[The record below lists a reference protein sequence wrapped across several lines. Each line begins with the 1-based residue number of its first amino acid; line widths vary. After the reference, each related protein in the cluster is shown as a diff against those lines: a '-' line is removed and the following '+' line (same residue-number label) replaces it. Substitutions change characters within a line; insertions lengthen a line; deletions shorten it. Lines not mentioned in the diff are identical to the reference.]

1 MRPSGTRNLDFCYSL
16 TASAL
21 FAALYYY
28 STLLQPL
35 NGEQIYGW
43 RILLTVPCLTLLLIV
58 GGKWREVAAIAGRA
72 LKSPWFAGQLP
83 LTSALLGVQLWLFLW
98 APVNG
103 KGLDVSLGYFLLP
116 LTLVLSGRLVFGEPI
131 SRFQAVA
138 CLLAAVGVGNELA
151 MAQTLS
157 WPAFVVAL
165 GYPLYFCLRRRN
177 GTDNLGG
184 LWFDMTLSLP
194 VSLAFV
200 LRDAQTLHWVVA
212 TPRPLLLILGLG
224 ALSALALALM
234 MLAARKLNLT
244 LFGLLSYAEPV
255 MLVGVSL
262 LIGESIARDKWLT
275 YGAIW
280 AAILVLVVEGV
291 LVLRRRAG

>member
-1 MRPSGTRNLDFCYSL
+1 
-16 TASAL
+16 
-21 FAALYYY
+21 
-28 STLLQPL
+28 
-35 NGEQIYGW
+35 
-43 RILLTVPCLTLLLIV
+43 
-58 GGKWREVAAIAGRA
+58 
-72 LKSPWFAGQLP
+72 
-83 LTSALLGVQLWLFLW
+83 
-98 APVNG
+98 
-103 KGLDVSLGYFLLP
+103 
-116 LTLVLSGRLVFGEPI
+116 
-131 SRFQAVA
+131 
-138 CLLAAVGVGNELA
+138 